1 MKGEH
6 WSEVRLQEGAFA
18 SVVRLHTEAENG
30 IHLSRLKGMSPTPAS
45 TQTIHIHIQ
54 TDRGSTGAGKR
65 KQKQSRKS
73 GERNHPDQRTRQE
86 LSLQEW
92 DEIKG
97 EGIWQRLMEKTSA
110 RKTVGQKA

>member
-1 MKGEH
+1 MAQSKLDHTWMKGEH

-54 TDRGSTGAGKR
+54 TDRGLHRGR
-65 KQKQSRKS
+65 KKKAKAKQ
-73 GERNHPDQRTRQE
+73 EV
-86 LSLQEW
+86 W
-92 DEIKG
+92 
-97 EGIWQRLMEKTSA
+97 
-110 RKTVGQKA
+110 